1 MGSVATVLSVA
12 PVGFDGQIVTVESDA
27 TKGLPNFRI
36 VGLAAK
42 SVDEAR
48 ERVKSAITNS
58 LLDFPAKHITINLA
72 PAELPKE
79 GTLYDLPIAL
89 AVLVSA
95 GQLQQA
101 DVAKAVFAGELALSG
116 DLRPVSG
123 VITVAETAL
132 KAGYTTIYVP
142 TANVSQASLVDGIE
156 VIGVPNLKSLFLHLK
171 QEVTLSPASPRPP
184 VDANLTPS
192 TTLDDVSGQEQAKR
206 ALIIAAAGRHNL
218 IMSGPPGAGKTML
231 ARILASLL
239 PPLSSAERLEVTKL
253 HSLAGELLDDAVTA
267 RPFRT
272 PHHTASRVAL
282 IGGGTKAKPGEISL
296 AHMGVLLLDEAP
308 EYPRATLEALRQ
320 PLEDRVVTVTRANGR
335 ARYPS
340 DFLLIA
346 TMNPCPCGYLGDDT
360 KECRCSAMQIAH
372 YQQRL
377 SGPLLDRID
386 MHLSVSRVP
395 NAELLLDKSSSFTQ
409 HNRAQKQIKLALQM
423 QRNRYKSSIKYN
435 SNLPSKSLTA
445 LTKTEAAASKLLS
458 TAAEKLGLSARAT
471 FKVLRLARTIA
482 DLEASDTVAEK
493 HISEALQYRQATL

>member
-1 MGSVATVLSVA
+1 MGSVATALSVA

-42 SVDEAR
+42 AVEEAR

-101 DVAKAVFAGELALSG
+101 DIDGAVFAGELALSG
-116 DLRPVSG
+116 DLRPISG
-123 VITVAETAL
+123 AITVAETARQ
-132 KAGYTTIYVP
+132 AGYSTVYIP
-142 TANVSQASLVDGIE
+142 TANTAQATLVDGIT
-156 VIGVPNLKSLFLHLK
+156 VIGVPDLKSLFLHLK
-171 QEVTLSPASPRPP
+171 KEVQLTPASQLDSKTRQPAPG
-184 VDANLTPS
+184 V
-192 TTLDDVSGQEQAKR
+192 TLDDVSGQAQAKR

-231 ARILASLL
+231 GRILVDLL
-239 PPLSSAERLEVTKL
+239 PPLSSSERLEVTKL
-253 HSLAGELLDDAVTA
+253 HSLAGELLDDAVTT

-272 PHHTASRVAL
+272 PHHTASRIAL

-296 AHMGVLLLDEAP
+296 AHLGVLLLDEAP

-320 PLEDRVVTVTRANGR
+320 PLEDRTVTVTRANGR
-335 ARYPS
+335 ARYPA
-340 DFLLIA
+340 DFLLVA
-346 TMNPCPCGYLGDDT
+346 TMNPCPCGYLGDET
-360 KECRCSAMQIAH
+360 KECRCNPMQISH

-386 MHLSVSRVP
+386 MHLTVSRVP
-395 NAELLLDKSSSFTQ
+395 NTELLRDKTSSNKQ
-409 HNRAQKQIKLALQM
+409 HKAAQEQINKARKM
-423 QRNRYKSSIKYN
+423 QYNRYKDSTKYN
-435 SNLPSKSLTA
+435 SNLSTKSLITA
-445 LTKTEAAASKLLS
+445 TKTDPVAATLLAK
-458 TAAEKLGLSARAT
+458 AAEKLALSARAT
-471 FKVLRLARTIA
+471 FKVLRIARTIA
-482 DLEASDTVAEK
+482 DLEGSSTVNDQ
-493 HISEALQYRQATL
+493 HISEALQYRQVSP

>member
-1 MGSVATVLSVA
+1 MGSVATVISVA
-12 PVGFDGQIVTVESDA
+12 PVGFEGQIVSVESDA
-27 TKGLPNFRI
+27 TKGLPNFRV

-101 DVAKAVFAGELALSG
+101 EVSNAVFAGELALSG
-116 DLRPVSG
+116 ELRPISG
-123 VITVAETAL
+123 AITVAETAL
-132 KAGYTTIYVP
+132 KAGYTTVYVP
-142 TANVSQASLVDGIE
+142 MANVPQASLVEGIT
-156 VIGVPNLKSLFLHLK
+156 VVGVPDLKSIFLHLK
-171 QEVTLSPASPRPP
+171 QEIRLTEATAGRSTQQPTPP
-184 VDANLTPS
+184 YA
-192 TTLDDVSGQEQAKR
+192 TLDDVSGQDQAKR
-206 ALIIAAAGRHNL
+206 ALTIAAAGRHNI
-218 IMSGPPGAGKTML
+218 IMNGPPGAGKTML
-231 ARILASLL
+231 ARILADLL
-239 PPLSSAERLEVTKL
+239 PPMSSTERLEATKL
-253 HSLAGELLDDAVTA
+253 HSLAGELIDDAVTS

-272 PHHTASRVAL
+272 PHHTASRIAL

-320 PLEDRVVTVTRANGR
+320 PLEDRTVTVTRANGR
-335 ARYPS
+335 ARYPA
-340 DFLLIA
+340 DFLLVA
-346 TMNPCPCGYLGDDT
+346 TMNPCPCGYLGDET
-360 KECRCSAMQIAH
+360 KECRCNPMQISH

-386 MHLSVSRVP
+386 MHLTVSRVP
-395 NAELLLDKSSSFTQ
+395 NAELLRDKTSSYEQ
-409 HNRAQKQIKLALQM
+409 HNSAKKQIETAMNM
-423 QRNRYKSSIKYN
+423 QRNRYGTSSKYN
-435 SNLPSKSLTA
+435 SNLASKSLT
-445 LTKTEAAASKLLS
+445 KAAKASPSATKLLT

-471 FKVLRLARTIA
+471 FKVLRIARTIA
-482 DLEASDTVAEK
+482 DLEASDEVTDR
-493 HISEALQYRQATL
+493 HISEALQYRQISV